1 MWKATRITADAAQH
15 MQTNAGLLLNAFD
28 VKNPAEPEDAAIVCE
43 TTGDFS
49 ITCVP
54 ETEDFFAD
62 VNNAPTNT
70 KEGKRITGWNCGL
83 SITALSISE
92 ETLVLSL
99 GAADVG
105 SNGGINPR
113 RQYKMEDFKSLY
125 WIGDMIDEN
134 KLFAVVMDN
143 TVSTGGLSFT
153 SANNGKGKLA
163 LTLTP
168 HASLKDQEKIPMAF
182 YILEKVGVNKP

>member
-1 MWKATRITADAAQH
+1 MWKATRITADAAQD
-15 MQTNAGLLLNAFD
+15 MQTNAGLLLNTFD
-28 VKNPAEPEDAAIVCE
+28 VANPVEPNDESIVCE

-54 ETEDFFAD
+54 QTEDFFAD

-70 KEGKRITGWNCGL
+70 KEGKRITGWDCGL
-83 SITALSISE
+83 SITALSVSE

-105 SNGGINPR
+105 ADDGVNPR
-113 RQYKMEDFKSLY
+113 RQYKIADFKSLY

-143 TVSTGGLSFT
+143 TVSTGGLNFT
-153 SANNGKGKLA
+153 STNNGKGKLA

-168 HASLKDQEKIPMAF
+168 HASLEDQEKIPMAF
-182 YILEKVGVNKP
+182 YILEKVGE

>member
-1 MWKATRITADAAQH
+1 MSKATRITADAAQH
-15 MQTNAGLLLNAFD
+15 MQTNAGLLLNTFD
-28 VKNPAEPEDAAIVCE
+28 VKNPAEPDDEAIVCE

-54 ETEDFFAD
+54 ETDDFFAD
-62 VNNAPTNT
+62 VNNASTNT
-70 KEGKRITGWNCGL
+70 KEGKRIIGWNCGL

-105 SNGGINPR
+105 SDGGINPR

-125 WIGDMIDEN
+125 WIGDMIDEK
-134 KLFAVVMDN
+134 KLFAGVMDN

-153 SANNGKGKLA
+153 STNNGKGKLG

-168 HASLKDQEKIPMAF
+168 HARLEDQEKIPMAF
-182 YILEKVGVNKP
+182 YILEKVGE